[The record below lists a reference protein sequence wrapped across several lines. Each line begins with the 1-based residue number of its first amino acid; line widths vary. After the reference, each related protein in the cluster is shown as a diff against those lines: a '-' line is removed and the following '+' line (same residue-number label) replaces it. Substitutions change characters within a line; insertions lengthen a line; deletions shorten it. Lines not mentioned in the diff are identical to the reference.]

1 MHEKGMKQALAV
13 KLLIVHQTIG
23 ILNHSIPWK
32 CYFSLTSP
40 RKIQMQSSPQSAGDS
55 CQHLNHQSAL
65 AVPVFFA
72 SVQNLLGLI
81 MRPA

>member
-1 MHEKGMKQALAV
+1 
-13 KLLIVHQTIG
+13 
-23 ILNHSIPWK
+23 
-32 CYFSLTSP
+32 
-40 RKIQMQSSPQSAGDS
+40 
-55 CQHLNHQSAL
+55 LNHQSAL